1 MEIISGYEGQDREE
15 FIAQVKEI
23 WRKEGTK
30 PRGGKGRYKI
40 IIGRISQRAA
50 LLPTVSTRS
59 GTEIIIIWNLS
70 QDDIRK
76 IEKEAKKSGIPVNS
90 RSYLWF
96 NGAPTVLPNES
107 REP

>member
-1 MEIISGYEGQDREE
+1 MEIISGYEGQDREK

-30 PRGGKGRYKI
+30 QRGAKIRYKI

-59 GTEIIIIWNLS
+59 GTESIIIWNLS
-70 QDDIRK
+70 QNDIKK
-76 IEKEAKKSGIPVNS
+76 IEEEAKKIGIPVNS
-90 RSYLWF
+90 RPYLWF
-96 NGAPTVLPNES
+96 NGVPAVLPNES
-107 REP
+107 QES